1 MIVNSVSGG
10 DRLDLTSVNRSS
22 RQSRQSRQGRRGTLA
37 SIAAELGVSRT
48 TVSNA
53 YNRPEQLSV
62 ELRKKILRT
71 AATMGYAGPDPVAR
85 SLRTRHAGAIG
96 VLLTD
101 DMTYAFEDQAS
112 LEFMSGVSEA
122 CVGMDTS
129 MLLLPAGTET
139 AEEDRPVT
147 LVNQA
152 AVDGFIVYSVASD
165 DPFLAAVAARN
176 IPTVICD
183 QPTDG
188 HGTNVVGIDDATA
201 IRPAA
206 QALVDAGHTRIGILC
221 IRLDRMPNNG
231 PVTAERLAEAH
242 LHVQRNRVIGSLEVL
257 EDAGIP
263 RSTVPII
270 ERHLNTP
277 ETSVSAAAELLEN
290 HPDLTAVICTTDSM
304 ALGVLDYA
312 ERMGIEVPKDISVT
326 GFDGIPRALDRGLS
340 TVVQPN
346 REKGFTSGNVLA
358 ALIRRREDDL
368 RPSHRRAAGGT
379 PWAEPDQRV
388 VLPTH
393 WHEGDTVAPPAH
405 S

>member
-1 MIVNSVSGG
+1 
-10 DRLDLTSVNRSS
+10 VNRSS
-22 RQSRQSRQGRRGTLA
+22 GQNGASRQGRQGRRGTLA

-53 YNRPEQLSV
+53 YNRPEQLSAD
-62 ELRKKILRT
+62 LREKILRT
-71 AATMGYAGPDPVAR
+71 AEAMGYAGPDPMAR

-112 LEFMSGVSEA
+112 LEFMSGISEA

-129 MLLLPAGTET
+129 MLLIPAGAET
-139 AEEDRPVT
+139 SEEDRPAS

-152 AVDGFIVYSVASD
+152 VVDGFIVYSVASD
-165 DPFLAAVAARN
+165 DPFLASVTARN

-183 QPTDG
+183 QPADD
-188 HGTNVVGIDDATA
+188 HGVNFVGIDDARA

-206 QALVDAGHTRIGILC
+206 QTLVDAGHTRIGILC
-221 IRLDRMPNNG
+221 IRLDRVPNNG
-231 PVTAERLAEAH
+231 PVSAERLAGAH
-242 LHVQRNRVIGSLEVL
+242 LHVQRDRVTGALDVL
-257 EDAGIP
+257 EDAGID
-263 RSTVPII
+263 RSTVPVI

-277 ETSVSAAAELLEN
+277 ETSASAAAELMEN

-304 ALGVLDYA
+304 ALGMLDYA
-312 ERMGIEVPKDISVT
+312 ERMGINVPDDVSVT

-358 ALIRRREDDL
+358 ALIRRREAAL
-368 RPSHRRAAGGT
+368 RPSHRRT
-379 PWAEPDQRV
+379 ESDTSWSEPDNRI
-388 VLPTH
+388 VLATH
-393 WHEGDTVAPPAH
+393 WHEGVTVAPPR